1 MQAGREE
8 LEVVFLGT
16 GAALPSK
23 YRNVTGTYLN
33 FFGKVMATPM
43 PCFPEGPAVLGG
55 ICRADACSMTLH
67 FMACVSEL
75 C

>member
-23 YRNVTGTYLN
+23 YRNVTGTYLH
-33 FFGKVMATPM
+33 FFGKVAALFHALRTRR
-43 PCFPEGPAVLGG
+43 FRV
-55 ICRADACSMTLH
+55 
-67 FMACVSEL
+67 
-75 C
+75 